1 MYILIKKISLDN
13 YKVSK
18 LTLFYSK
25 ASLFLYL
32 SEIILNIGTPT
43 IVTTTNSPIPTC
55 SIVINIGN
63 FDTTLSIHPTISP
76 LNIVGHKDDIIK
88 LTKFDLIY
96 FDVIDIALTL
106 KKVAKVPKVISINPY
121 PPNIFDIRHPKVNPT
136 MYIGSRKA
144 RRTKISDILNCIGP

>member
-18 LTLFYSK
+18 LVFYSK
-25 ASLFLYL
+25 ANLFLYL

-63 FDTTLSIHPTISP
+63 SDTTLNIHPTIKP
-76 LNIVGHKDDIIK
+76 LKIVGHKDDTIK
-88 LTKFDLIY
+88 LTIFDFIY
-96 FDVIDIALTL
+96 LEVIDIALTL
-106 KKVAKVPKVISINPY
+106 KKVAKVPKVISIKPY
-121 PPNIFDIRHPKVNPT
+121 PPNKFDIKHPSVNPT
-136 MYIGSRKA
+136 MYIGSKNA